1 MVKWNIAEKHFV
13 SFKCCA
19 ILSMMKSVLPTP
31 SHPGWL
37 SFFCAVGE
45 EGRGREVRG
54 KEGES
59 KGGVWRGE
67 QRRREGRD
75 GEGRGQR
82 RRGNGRGKGR
92 SGRRGKGQGSR
103 DPIELPRFLKR
114 RCSH

>member
-54 KEGES
+54 KEGRVKEGCRGES
-59 KGGVWRGE
+59 REEGKGGMERGGDRE
-67 QRRREGRD
+67 GEEMGGKREEVGGEGRD
-75 GEGRGQR
+75 
-82 RRGNGRGKGR
+82 K
-92 SGRRGKGQGSR
+92 
-103 DPIELPRFLKR
+103 DPGIP
-114 RCSH
+114 